1 MSWRIGRAAS
11 EAYPARHP
19 CMDVVNDGGRSPV
32 SRCYGSHWEA
42 ETVSISAISLF
53 EIGQRSGWA
62 NGRKWS
68 RFSPVGRACRRT
80 GRTTV
85 EVSAE
90 ASLLAA
96 TLEWAHRDPFDRF
109 IAATAITRGL
119 TFVSADTAFDALV
132 SELSW
137 PGRVW

>member
-1 MSWRIGRAAS
+1 MKHILLDTHAWAWSLTADARISAAATDAM
-11 EAYPARHP
+11 EQ
-19 CMDVVNDGGRSPV
+19 
-32 SRCYGSHWEA
+32 A

-53 EIGQRSGWA
+53 EIGQKVRLGKWPEMKPFLSRLIRLADEQG
-62 NGRKWS
+62 GRL
-68 RFSPVGRACRRT
+68 A
-80 GRTTV
+80 
-85 EVSAE
+85 EASAE

-119 TFVSADTAFDALV
+119 TLISADTAFDALAADP
-132 SELSW
+132 LW

>member
-1 MSWRIGRAAS
+1 MKHILLDTHTWTWSLTADARLSVIAT
-11 EAYPARHP
+11 EAIER
-19 CMDVVNDGGRSPV
+19 
-32 SRCYGSHWEA
+32 A

-53 EIGQRSGWA
+53 EIGQKVRLGKWPEMEPFLPRLVGLA
-62 NGRKWS
+62 DEQGGRL
-68 RFSPVGRACRRT
+68 
-80 GRTTV
+80 V

-119 TFVSADTAFDALV
+119 TLVSADTAFDALV
-132 SELSW
+132 SEPSW